1 MYSNSPYDRF
11 GNTYDVARVLNPDRS
26 LNTTAYDEYSPL
38 YLPGAYAIT
47 YLVAF
52 TLSSAVLV
60 HTVLYWGPAL
70 VNAAKNVKIEKDD
83 IHAKLMRS
91 YPEVPNWWYAL
102 LFVLMAA
109 LTIVTN
115 EVRTDSVITLNDVLT
130 SGTLGLAYRVTSMG
144 HGSVDLYSC
153 GIYAALRLYLCHSRS
168 AGQSF

>member
-1 MYSNSPYDRF
+1 MYSNSPYDRY
-11 GNTYDVARVLNPDRS
+11 GKVYDVTRVLNPDRS

-70 VNAAKNVKIEKDD
+70 VNAVKNVKIEKDD

-102 LFVLMAA
+102 LFVIMAA
-109 LTIVTN
+109 LTAVTN
-115 EVRTDSVITLNDVLT
+115 EVRLS
-130 SGTLGLAYRVTSMG
+130 
-144 HGSVDLYSC
+144 
-153 GIYAALRLYLCHSRS
+153 RL
-168 AGQSF
+168 